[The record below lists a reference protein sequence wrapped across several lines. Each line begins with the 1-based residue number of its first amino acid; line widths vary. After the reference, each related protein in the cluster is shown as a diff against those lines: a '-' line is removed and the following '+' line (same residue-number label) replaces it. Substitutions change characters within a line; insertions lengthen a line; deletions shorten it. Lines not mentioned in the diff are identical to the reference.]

1 MMPSRAPQGTY
12 AKVKYGQHVDTGE
25 AVAIKVRSRAC
36 RGIAWHR
43 RPQVL
48 DKSKI
53 IKGEMVEQIQRE
65 ITIMRHLSHPNIVNL
80 KEVMSSKDKIYM
92 VMELVTGGEL
102 FDRIATEGPMKV
114 CSVFCN
120 TVLLHLSAE

>member
-1 MMPSRAPQGTY
+1 MHTHHVNDPS
-12 AKVKYGQHVDTGE
+12 VIH
-25 AVAIKVRSRAC
+25 
-36 RGIAWHR
+36 H
-43 RPQVL
+43 PQVL

-65 ITIMRHLSHPNIVNL
+65 IAIMRHLSHPNIVNL

-102 FDRIATEGPMKV
+102 FDRIAAEGPMKV
-114 CSVFCN
+114 
-120 TVLLHLSAE
+120 

>member
-1 MMPSRAPQGTY
+1 M
-12 AKVKYGQHVDTGE
+12 
-25 AVAIKVRSRAC
+25 
-36 RGIAWHR
+36 
-43 RPQVL
+43 L
-48 DKSKI
+48 DKSKV

-114 CSVFCN
+114 CA
-120 TVLLHLSAE
+120 LHHQ